1 MNSIS
6 VNLYDYYSKFVNLHN
21 YTQTDVDYLQAK
33 LCKFYTF
40 FIIINGLM

>member
-6 VNLYDYYSKFVNLHN
+6 VNLHDYNRKFVNLHN
-21 YTQTDVDYLQAK
+21 YTWTNVGHFKIK

-40 FIIINGLM
+40 FYYRHTN